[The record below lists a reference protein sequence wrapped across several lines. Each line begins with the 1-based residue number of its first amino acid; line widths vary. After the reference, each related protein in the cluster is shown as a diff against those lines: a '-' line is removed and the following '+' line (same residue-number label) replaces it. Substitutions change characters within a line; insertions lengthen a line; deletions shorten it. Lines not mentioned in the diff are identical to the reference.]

1 MGFVRVFVR
10 KGGIMKMLMIG
21 LAVFLMSGCASTE
34 TVKQSKG
41 QGEIRSYP
49 HAYEQVY
56 DATLLA
62 AKDKKLD
69 IVESDKSS
77 GRIVLSHGITLLS
90 WGERIAVFVKPVT
103 DSRTSVEIVSK
114 PVLSPLNFPP
124 DWQKIL
130 FDQID
135 LELRSEAK

>member
-1 MGFVRVFVR
+1 
-10 KGGIMKMLMIG
+10 MKMLMIG
-21 LAVFLMSGCASTE
+21 FAVFLMSGCASTE
-34 TVKQSKG
+34 TVKESKG
-41 QGEIRSYP
+41 LGETRSYP
-49 HAYEQVY
+49 YAYERVY
-56 DATLLA
+56 DAALLA

-69 IVESDKSS
+69 IVENDKSN

-90 WGERIAVFVKPVT
+90 WGERIAVFVKPVS

-135 LELRSEAK
+135 LELRPAAK